1 MAIATMRVPTIFTA
15 VDKFSDVVSKMT
27 RKTTAF
33 GATAQAAAMRTSRS
47 FNSAGNKMLGAGV
60 AIGAGL
66 GYAVNEAMTFE
77 DKLSNLNTILNATPQ
92 ELENI
97 KQTIFDVAKS
107 TGVPLDD
114 LASQFYELASA
125 QIKGVDASNALNYAA
140 KLSVA
145 GIGTMQQAT
154 EVMIGSLNGFR
165 GEGLKANEVFEDI
178 AKTVQNG
185 KLKIN
190 DMSQSFA
197 KNAVLFGLAGGKYK
211 EYLAATSAMTTTTMP
226 ASEVQNALG
235 LASMSF
241 MKMGSKLKKGLSSSG
256 IGMSD
261 YTKKQNELQKVIL
274 PLGARSGTDLIKLKG
289 GVVPAIVAIAKQ
301 AKKMGIELAT
311 IFPRQGALAAA
322 SLLAGAA
329 LKDESK
335 IMGLLADNTTKVG
348 EAMLR
353 AKENTQIKWN
363 RLKNEAKILA
373 ITIGDSLLPRI
384 KDMAESAINVVKGLA
399 SWAKESKWLANIL
412 LTTTEWLIGL
422 GVSAKILS
430 LIFLT
435 GARFIKGYKLALL
448 SFGKTISWVKG
459 IIKTLNIASLISAAE
474 GTTIQGTLLGISDV
488 AAVSVVSLGGVA
500 AAFELLWLSME
511 VGNNTTRSFAF
522 QNNLALAKV
531 TSDYTIT
538 IDTIVKKM
546 DEAIKKMK
554 QLKDAAKLDLPS
566 ALTDKNMGKINA
578 YEKKLV
584 FNNNA
589 VKPTMSL
596 SLVKPRFGDKIDS
609 AYDAPTAP
617 QNLAGQGKSDAQI
630 SKDIYGVT
638 PVVEVHIT
646 TDKGTT
652 ANVINEPQRG
662 VKVITT
668 PNQGSR
674 GTVNTN

>member
-33 GATAQAAAMRTSRS
+33 EATAQAAAMRTSRS

-384 KDMAESAINVVKGLA
+384 KDMAESASKMVGGLA
-399 SWAKESKWLANIL
+399 SWAEKNKGFATTLMTVAKWL
-412 LTTTEWLIGL
+412 LIL
-422 GVSAKILS
+422 GVVAKVGA
-430 LIFLT
+430 FLFY
-435 GARFIKGYKLALL
+435 GLAQGMA
-448 SFGKTISWVKG
+448 FVAWVGKTYEAV
-459 IIKTLNIASLISAAE
+459 TLGISAAQAVASLTGE
-474 GTTIQGTLLGISDV
+474 SLLGVMWSMVTAEV
-488 AAVSVVSLGGVA
+488 A
-500 AAFELLWLSME
+500 LL
-511 VGNNTTRSFAF
+511 AP
-522 QNNLALAKV
+522 ALAIVAVLGLLTYAMVSSIDSTDMMVNKQV
-531 TSDYTIT
+531 SALSRNNDAWINSTGIMAKELKKQKGLTEFNTPQNISTQKIVSGSILGNIAQRKSD
-538 IDTIVKKM
+538 
-546 DEAIKKMK
+546 K
-554 QLKDAAKLDLPS
+554 QAEIAKLPPLKPFTGNLFNANKTPVTVPS
-566 ALTDKNMGKINA
+566 TS
-578 YEKKLV
+578 
-584 FNNNA
+584 
-589 VKPTMSL
+589 T
-596 SLVKPRFGDKIDS
+596 DS
-609 AYDAPTAP
+609 APK
-617 QNLAGQGKSDAQI
+617 NLAGESN
-630 SKDIYGVT
+630 SNMKDIQEFIKSKSGDLNLNITAPEGYKVDVDGT
-638 PVVEVHIT
+638 PP
-646 TDKGTT
+646 KGI
-652 ANVINEPQRG
+652 NPVI
-662 VKVITT
+662 T
-668 PNQGSR
+668 PNQGKR
-674 GTVNTN
+674 